1 MKPERLIDS
10 TATPDGG
17 ELFLYE
23 RDGVF
28 TLRIGGIELMTSR
41 AHASEEELAWKAI
54 RLVRRTR
61 RPRVLV
67 GGLGMGFTLRAALD
81 ASPRPAE
88 VVVAELLPAVVRWN
102 RDHLGGLAG
111 NPMDDPRV
119 TIEECDL
126 ADLIADSPKSFDVVL
141 NDVDNGPSGCSLAAN
156 EGLYRAEGLASIRRC
171 LRPGGVLGVWC
182 AEPDSGFE
190 RAIAAAGFEVH
201 AEDVYSRSV
210 PKGPKHAL
218 FIGRL
223 R

>member
-10 TATPDGG
+10 TPTPAGD

-41 AHASEEELAWKAI
+41 AHDSEEALALMAMK
-54 RLVRRTR
+54 LVDRRC

-67 GGLGMGFTLRAALD
+67 GGLGMGYTTRAALD
-81 ASPRPAE
+81 SSPRPSE

-102 RDHLGGLAG
+102 REHLGDLAG
-111 NPMDDPRV
+111 RPMDDPRV
-119 TIEECDL
+119 TIVERDL
-126 ADLIADSPKSFDVVL
+126 FDVIKDSPQGFDVIL
-141 NDVDNGPSGCSLAAN
+141 NDVDNGPGGCALDKN
-156 EGLYRAEGLASIRRC
+156 ERLYRADGLAAIRRC

-182 AEPDSGFE
+182 VEYDPRFV
-190 RAIAAAGFEVH
+190 RALSSAGFRAH
-201 AEDVYSRSV
+201 AETVYARNVS
-210 PKGPKHAL
+210 KGHRHTVFL
-218 FIGRL
+218 GQL

>member
-10 TATPDGG
+10 TSTPDGG

-54 RLVRRTR
+54 KLVRRTR

-81 ASPRPAE
+81 ASPRPSE

-111 NPMDDPRV
+111 NPLDDPRV
-119 TIEECDL
+119 SVVERDL
-126 ADLIADSPKSFDVVL
+126 ADVIADSPRGFDVIL
-141 NDVDNGPSGCSLAAN
+141 NDVDNGPAGCSLVAN
-156 EGLYRAEGLASIRRC
+156 ERLYRADGLASIRRC

-182 AEPDSGFE
+182 AEPDAGFE
-190 RAIAAAGFEVH
+190 RTISASGFKVH
-201 AEDVYSRSV
+201 AESVFSRGV

-218 FIGRL
+218 FIAQL
-223 R
+223 P